1 MHGPI
6 NFRGFIYTL
15 VHAAATA
22 GREKVS
28 RVASYEY
35 DLFVDVASVIE
46 LGTRGKMSVAAQ
58 QPTAGPAWICP
69 EREGCTMCVCV
80 RILKP
85 PKLGR

>member
-28 RVASYEY
+28 RVASSYEY

-46 LGTRGKMSVAAQ
+46 LGTRGKISVAVQ
-58 QPTAGPAWICP
+58 QSTAMSTRARP
-69 EREGCTMCVCV
+69 
-80 RILKP
+80 
-85 PKLGR
+85 

>member
-46 LGTRGKMSVAAQ
+46 LGTRGKNLGCSS
-58 QPTAGPAWICP
+58 TINSNDAGPAWIWP
-69 EREGCTMCVCV
+69 EREGCTMCVC
-80 RILKP
+80 KF
-85 PKLGR
+85 